1 MRFAIHQMSNKAE
14 TTMDQ
19 MFFLTQIVNAA
30 IKVEAEIMPQKAAA
44 RYRNFL

>member
-14 TTMDQ
+14 MTMDQ
-19 MFFLTQIVNAA
+19 TFLLNKIVNAA
-30 IKVEAEIMPQKAAA
+30 TKVEAEIIPQKAAA